1 VRSRATDAAIAPAIH
16 ASIRQLD
23 PALAVR
29 VGPLEENLEFW
40 RTVSRLVAGLSG
52 SLSLLA
58 LVLSSVGVFS
68 VVSYVVSRRRREVG
82 IRMVLGATRRDVQNM
97 ILRQTMQP
105 VAVGML
111 IGILLA
117 AGVSRV
123 LQGVLFGVSPLDA
136 AAFFGAAVFLT
147 AVAIMASLA
156 PTRRATQID
165 PVTTLRQE

>member
-1 VRSRATDAAIAPAIH
+1 
-16 ASIRQLD
+16 
-23 PALAVR
+23 
-29 VGPLEENLEFW
+29 
-40 RTVSRLVAGLSG
+40 VAGLSG

>member
-1 VRSRATDAAIAPAIH
+1 
-16 ASIRQLD
+16 
-23 PALAVR
+23 
-29 VGPLEENLEFW
+29 
-40 RTVSRLVAGLSG
+40 
-52 SLSLLA
+52 
-58 LVLSSVGVFS
+58 
-68 VVSYVVSRRRREVG
+68 
-82 IRMVLGATRRDVQNM
+82 MVLGATRRDVQNM